1 MDSSWWLSAITDI
14 GILAIIALAFVVG
27 GLVKGLIGGGLPSIV
42 VPVMAIVMEPAFA
55 AAVTLVPV
63 VATNLWQALD
73 GRLLIPV
80 LRRFAVLLVT
90 LFIGVLVGSQLLVGL
105 PPHVSALVIGV
116 SVVVLSPLALLSHR
130 FSIANRHERILN
142 PAAGGV
148 LGVLGGAT
156 VIFTPA
162 LIYLVMLRLEKNL
175 HVTAAAVMA
184 ICAMVP
190 LYLGLGF
197 SAALNWETV
206 RFSVVLL
213 VPTLLGYLA
222 GRALRGQISQTAFQ
236 FIVTASLVL
245 IGIGLIHKGLSA

>member
-1 MDSSWWLSAITDI
+1 M
-14 GILAIIALAFVVG
+14 
-27 GLVKGLIGGGLPSIV
+27 
-42 VPVMAIVMEPAFA
+42 
-55 AAVTLVPV
+55 
-63 VATNLWQALD
+63 
-73 GRLLIPV
+73 
-80 LRRFAVLLVT
+80 
-90 LFIGVLVGSQLLVGL
+90 
-105 PPHVSALVIGV
+105 
-116 SVVVLSPLALLSHR
+116 
-130 FSIANRHERILN
+130 
-142 PAAGGV
+142 
-148 LGVLGGAT
+148 LGGAT

-213 VPTLLGYLA
+213 VPTLLGVSCGA
-222 GRALRGQISQTAFQ
+222 RIAWGRSSQTAFQ

-245 IGIGLIHKGLSA
+245 IGIGLIQKGLSA